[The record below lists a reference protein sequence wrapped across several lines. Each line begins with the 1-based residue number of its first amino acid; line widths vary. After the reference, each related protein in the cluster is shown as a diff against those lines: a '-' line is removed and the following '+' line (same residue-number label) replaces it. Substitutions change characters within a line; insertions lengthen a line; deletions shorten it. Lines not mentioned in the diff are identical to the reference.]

1 MYLSVCCTFRPRVVI
16 IWIFTQSKTEE
27 PTIRVQKSFQSN
39 LITESWHEHY
49 SSITYLNSKFMY
61 FTQCQ
66 KYVSIL
72 LTVYVSILLN
82 VFCKII
88 NFKLD
93 IPMFR
98 DKIQFLRQHRTAAC
112 HSANFSTPLRGST
125 FCRAMSQRT
134 AASKRYKQAY
144 VCS

>member
-1 MYLSVCCTFRPRVVI
+1 LLHVSTTCGHHMDLHTIKKRKSLLSVY
-16 IWIFTQSKTEE
+16 K
-27 PTIRVQKSFQSN
+27 KNFQSN
-39 LITESWHEHY
+39 LTTESWHEHY
-49 SSITYLNSKFMY
+49 SSITDLNSKLMH

-66 KYVSIL
+66 KYVTIL

-88 NFKLD
+88 RFKLD
-93 IPMFR
+93 VLMFR
-98 DKIQFLRQHRTAAC
+98 DKIRFLRQHRNAAC
-112 HSANFSTPLRGST
+112 HSVNFSTPLRGST